1 MTKQSIQ
8 ILKEKIMNRLIE
20 EWTYKTCDRCCYDIL
35 DEDGDVQEH
44 YCIDNNLHLPILQ

>member
-1 MTKQSIQ
+1 
-8 ILKEKIMNRLIE
+8 MNNNKLIA

-44 YCIDNNLHLPILQ
+44 YCIDNNLYLPIL